1 MASAQVS
8 ARTPS
13 TTIAPSDMGT
23 ASSLI
28 VRVQDAADDP
38 VSPPESSDRE
48 VRFNG
53 TP

>member
-1 MASAQVS
+1 
-8 ARTPS
+8 
-13 TTIAPSDMGT
+13 MGT

-28 VRVQDAADDP
+28 VRVQDAAEDP
-38 VSPPESSDRE
+38 VSTPQPSDRE